1 MAKRGR
7 NGTTMTMRTGRT
19 RRHVGTAALLA
30 AALVS
35 AARGQEPSPLTL
47 AACDVEGFE
56 QRAECG
62 RFTVFEDRAAGAGR
76 TLALRVTV
84 VRSPAPKPAEPV
96 VFLAGGPGEPG
107 HGLIGLARGALL
119 PVLEA
124 RDFVFVDVRG
134 SGDSGRID
142 CDKPGLASDP
152 AVIFTDLF
160 PVDLLQACREELAA
174 RADLRLYTTELAVD
188 DLDDLRRALGHER
201 VLAWGG
207 SYGTRLALTW
217 LQRHPASLAGAV
229 LDGVAPAQNAIGLH
243 FARDAQAALD
253 RALAACRSDA
263 VCTAAAPD
271 PSGDLAQLLRRLDAG
286 EATGTVRPADGGPAV
301 TVRLSRG
308 HFGYAVRGMLY
319 DPRNVPQLAAWIHQ
333 AAASGDFSVFAQAYY
348 DRDVSL
354 WPYLAI
360 GDYLSVVCTEDVP
373 RYREEDIV
381 TATAGTF
388 LGDYLVRQ
396 YRQACAVW
404 PRGEVSEAFY
414 EPIAADVPVLLLSGA
429 YDPSTPPRWA
439 ELAAGHLPVSLH
451 VVLSNGAHGAV
462 RSECGGALTRRF
474 LTTAS
479 LDGLDR
485 SCADQGPLRFET
497 AADDG

>member
-1 MAKRGR
+1 
-7 NGTTMTMRTGRT
+7 MRAGRT
-19 RRHVGTAALLA
+19 RLHLGMAALLA
-30 AALVS
+30 ATLV
-35 AARGQEPSPLTL
+35 ATVRGQAQPLL
-47 AACDVEGFE
+47 ALAGCDVEGFE
-56 QRAECG
+56 ARAECG

-76 TLALRVTV
+76 TLDLRVTV
-84 VRSPAPKPAEPV
+84 VRSSAPEPAEPV

-107 HGLIGLARGALL
+107 HGLMDLARAALL
-119 PVLEA
+119 PVLET

-152 AVIFTDLF
+152 AVVFTDLF
-160 PVDLLQACREELAA
+160 PVDLLRACRDELAA

-188 DLDDLRRALGHER
+188 DLDDLRRALGYER

-207 SYGTRLALTW
+207 SYGTRVALTW
-217 LQRHPASLAGAV
+217 LQRHPASLAGVV
-229 LDGVAPAQNAIGLH
+229 LDGVAPPQNAIGLH

-253 RALAACRSDA
+253 RALVACRSDA
-263 VCTAAAPD
+263 VCSAEAPD
-271 PSGDLAQLLRRLDAG
+271 PSADLARLLSRLDAG
-286 EATGTVRPADGGPAV
+286 EATGTVTPADGSLAV

-319 DPRNVPQLAAWIHQ
+319 DPGNVPQLAARIHE
-333 AAASGDFSVFAQAYY
+333 AAESGDFSVFAQAYY
-348 DRDVSL
+348 DRDVRL
-354 WPYLAI
+354 WPYLAM

-373 RYREEDIV
+373 RYREEEIL

-404 PRGEVSEAFY
+404 PRGEVSDAFY
-414 EPIAADVPVLLLSGA
+414 EPVAAEVPVLLLSGA

-439 ELAAGHLPVSLH
+439 ELAAGHLPRSLH
-451 VVLSNGAHGAV
+451 VVLSNGAHGAA
-462 RSECGGALTRRF
+462 RSECGGELTRRF

-479 LDGLDR
+479 LDGLDP
-485 SCADQGPLRFET
+485 SCADQGPLRFGT
-497 AADDG
+497 AADGG